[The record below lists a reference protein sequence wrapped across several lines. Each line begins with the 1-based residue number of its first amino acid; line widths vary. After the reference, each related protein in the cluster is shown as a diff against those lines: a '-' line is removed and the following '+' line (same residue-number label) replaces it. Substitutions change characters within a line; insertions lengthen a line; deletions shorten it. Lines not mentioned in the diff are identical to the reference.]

1 MAQSLALS
9 LSPAAVPIDAEGE
22 ANHWDKMSRLSM
34 VWREM
39 RSSILTAS
47 CVPRVSPLCSVQEEP
62 CVPSRGEPRH
72 WPYLSLAAGDKWR
85 RTQQPLLSLS
95 HSFRVCFQGAG
106 VIFSQQSTGSW
117 CHLRVEAGLASIML
131 ISLLESAGWVSILAK
146 VSLTQVSP

>member
-1 MAQSLALS
+1 MRRAR
-9 LSPAAVPIDAEGE
+9 E

-95 HSFRVCFQGAG
+95 HSLRICLQGAG
-106 VIFSQQSTGSW
+106 VIFVM
-117 CHLRVEAGLASIML
+117 LKLELASIML
-131 ISLLESAGWVSILAK
+131 TSLLESAGWVSILAK